1 MLLRA
6 KSRTGS
12 RPRSLCIASR
22 LQPSAI
28 LGWPP
33 PDQDPLR
40 AGGIAMTGRSGPF
53 SAWVVAALPLNWLC
67 NRPGRCREERFADI
81 PPGDVFPQQCA
92 RAHALG
98 ASCLSSAWYGRQQ
111 HHTRARDVLPHQA
124 FAQRKAVNTSKRT
137 SISATSGHNCTS
149 PNRTAAIGQLHENGS
164 ITGHTTTS
172 QRNSCDTLGAQTH
185 ASASSRPP
193 HSAHD
198 MSLIPREVEPDRPAP
213 TIPRRRHSGYATP
226 ASQTWSLS
234 NIEA

>member
-12 RPRSLCIASR
+12 RPRSLCSASR

-33 PDQDPLR
+33 RDHDPLR

-53 SAWVVAALPLNWLC
+53 QRGWWRRYRSTGSAIGRGTAARSASQISHREMSFPSNALAPTLLARVVCP
-67 NRPGRCREERFADI
+67 RPGTAAHNATRVPVTCSLIKLSLSAKPSI
-81 PPGDVFPQQCA
+81 PS
-92 RAHALG
+92 R
-98 ASCLSSAWYGRQQ
+98 
-111 HHTRARDVLPHQA
+111 
-124 FAQRKAVNTSKRT
+124 RT

-198 MSLIPREVEPDRPAP
+198 MSLIPREVKPDRPAP